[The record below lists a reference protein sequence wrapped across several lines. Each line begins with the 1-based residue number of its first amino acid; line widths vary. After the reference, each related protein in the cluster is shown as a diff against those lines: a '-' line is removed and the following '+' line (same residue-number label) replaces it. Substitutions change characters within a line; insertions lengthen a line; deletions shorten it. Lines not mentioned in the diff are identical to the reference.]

1 MFEVVLIK
9 NAKRV
14 VKVLDVTSHIEISE
28 IQAVKSAMQLREA
41 QLISWVGIVTNCIL
55 NWPLETGQLF

>member
-9 NAKRV
+9 NAKCV

-28 IQAVKSAMQLREA
+28 IQAVKSATQLREA